1 MELETLVMDE
11 LNNMDLHGAKI
22 MHLSC
27 DDEVIQL
34 HFEIGNVT
42 IDCTTMSEAIF
53 QINNLTHAN
62 QVYTAD
68 EATLNQCYDWVKYL
82 CSILH
87 PIVNKHREELAA
99 IATLEAQKLTDNK
112 EMPTDEMSQILK
124 ALQDA
129 KLEIEQLKA
138 SQHTSGISTSDPQP
152 EEPPSTKK
160 KVLRIVGNLVFYL
173 ILITTVLGFAFFGLQ
188 EPDAPP
194 REIANH
200 SVMTVLSRSM
210 EPTIPIRS
218 LVVARRI
225 DPNLLEVDDVITY
238 LRPNNTTVTHR
249 IIEVIENYQNTGD
262 RGFRLIGDNNSTP
275 DTDIVRAENV
285 IGEIVFTNLFLGLT
299 VFFIQQNIIFVIIF
313 LVLGIA
319 LIYVIKKF
327 LLKPVI
333 LTDEDVSSQVQ
344 MQGDH
349 PDATYL
355 QEEHEA
361 ERVKVKRRKIKK
373 YIHIVGAIIILTLFG
388 YSVYRVLSYRAMYLQ
403 VEAASADIRASY
415 TQTLM
420 DQDSDRIFLNVDWD
434 GLLARNADV
443 VAWVHMP
450 GTVINY
456 PILEGETNEE
466 YLRTDI
472 DRQHSVAGSIF
483 LEENNEATFLD
494 LHTIIYGHNML
505 NGSKF
510 ADIDAIAR
518 EQIAATDAPYIYLY
532 LPDGTVKIYQVIGA
546 HLTDIFSLIYHLP
559 VEDLSVLYELIMEE
573 NLLDI
578 SFDQEGQPPV
588 LTLSTCAEVGGSPLR
603 SVVFG
608 VLIEEMT
615 VEIRN

>member
-1 MELETLVMDE
+1 MELEKLVMDE
-11 LNNMDLHGAKI
+11 LNNMDLHGAKV

-27 DDEVIQL
+27 DDEVVQL
-34 HFEIGNVT
+34 CFEIGNVS
-42 IDCTTMSEAIF
+42 IDCTTMNEAIF
-53 QINNLTHAN
+53 QINSLTHAE
-62 QVYTAD
+62 QVYTPD

-82 CSILH
+82 CSIMH
-87 PIVNKHREELAA
+87 PIVNKHRDELAEMA
-99 IATLEAQKLTDNK
+99 YLEAQKLNSNAK
-112 EMPTDEMSQILK
+112 MPEDDVHVLLK
-124 ALQDA
+124 QLQDA
-129 KLEIEQLKA
+129 QLEIEQLKA
-138 SQHTSGISTSDPQP
+138 SQQTLELSASVLQAS
-152 EEPPSTKK
+152 EPPSTKK
-160 KVLRIVGNLVFYL
+160 KVLTIMGNLLFYVLL
-173 ILITTVLGFAFFGLQ
+173 IATVLGFAFFGLQ

-194 REIANH
+194 RELANH

-210 EPTIPIRS
+210 EPTIPLRS

-262 RGFRLIGDNNSTP
+262 RGFRLRGDNNSTP

-285 IGEIVFTNLFLGLT
+285 IGEIVFTSLFLGQT
-299 VFFIQQNIIFVIIF
+299 VVFIQHNIIFIIIF
-313 LVLGIA
+313 IVLGVA

-327 LLKPVI
+327 LLTPI
-333 LTDEDVSSQVQ
+333 MSTDEDLPLSIETEGEDTHVTNLREQ
-344 MQGDH
+344 DE
-349 PDATYL
+349 A
-355 QEEHEA
+355 EHE
-361 ERVKVKRRKIKK
+361 KKRKLKK
-373 YIHIVGAIIILTLFG
+373 YIHIVGAIVILALFG

-403 VEAASADIRASY
+403 VEAASADIRENY
-415 TQTLM
+415 TQILLDLESERT
-420 DQDSDRIFLNVDWD
+420 FLNVDWE
-434 GLLARNADV
+434 GLLDRNADV

-456 PILEGETNEE
+456 PILAGETNEE

-483 LEENNEATFLD
+483 LEENNTSTFFD

-518 EQIAATDAPYIYLY
+518 EQITVADAPYIYLY

-546 HLTDIFSLIYHLP
+546 HLTDISSLIYHLP
-559 VEDLSVLYELIMEE
+559 IEDLDVLYELIMEE
-573 NLLDI
+573 NLLDVP
-578 SFDQEGQPPV
+578 FDKEELPRV
-588 LTLSTCAEVGGSPLR
+588 LTLSTCAEIGGSPLR